1 MSFRFLT
8 RLGATL
14 LVAASGAMAAHA
26 ATAPYSQIVV
36 FGDSYNDVGNIHAL
50 AAAHGID
57 YPPAPYYQGRFSNGP
72 IWIEHVAASFGLP
85 MLPSAAPGGTDFAV
99 GGAELLQPVTLVPG
113 LTIPSIEDQVAYY
126 LAING
131 GHADPNALYVI
142 EGGGNDILH
151 ATGGSPQQ
159 LGDAIADGIF
169 GIEQSLLDAG
179 ATQFLIPDLIN
190 VGELPAAAAG
200 GLAAVKFAH
209 AAALEANQKL
219 EVLLTPVPGILFN
232 RIHVY
237 QTFLGVADDPTHF
250 GFVNVTDPCLTTSGL
265 TVVSECSD
273 PDHSLWWD
281 AEHPSE
287 FAHSFFAVLAMGKL
301 THK

>member
-113 LTIPSIEDQVAYY
+113 LTIPI
-126 LAING
+126 
-131 GHADPNALYVI
+131 
-142 EGGGNDILH
+142 
-151 ATGGSPQQ
+151 
-159 LGDAIADGIF
+159 
-169 GIEQSLLDAG
+169 
-179 ATQFLIPDLIN
+179 
-190 VGELPAAAAG
+190 
-200 GLAAVKFAH
+200 
-209 AAALEANQKL
+209 
-219 EVLLTPVPGILFN
+219 
-232 RIHVY
+232 R
-237 QTFLGVADDPTHF
+237 THS
-250 GFVNVTDPCLTTSGL
+250 T
-265 TVVSECSD
+265 
-273 PDHSLWWD
+273 
-281 AEHPSE
+281 
-287 FAHSFFAVLAMGKL
+287 
-301 THK
+301 